1 MQPVNRTNDGAVPGA
16 LNIPV
21 TERHAWMDE
30 RPRAV
35 HIVADCHGPCCVLSN
50 DAVAML
56 DEAGLTAQ
64 QPAAGYP
71 EWKASGLQVD
81 LPRH

>member
-30 RPRAV
+30 RPRTV
-35 HIVADCHGPCCVLSN
+35 HIVADCHGPSCVLSN

-56 DEAGLTAQ
+56 DEAGRAAQ
-64 QPAAGYP
+64 HLAAGYP
-71 EWKASGLQVD
+71 E
-81 LPRH
+81 